1 MGKVFLL
8 VFGCWLS
15 TTIGLI
21 IYACLTT
28 NHEIF
33 KLTANMNN
41 NKKNTKNNLV
51 EEGGLLKTP
60 SPSNNASL
68 PSPSPPQSAE
78 LAEYETDKNELAI
91 NEDEGDN
98 ISVDESQDKSTSKVA
113 TTTITTTAAAAP
125 SSVRNGKRKKKEEV
139 AVSCV
144 GCPTQNFGGVKKVKK
159 TPLKF

>member
-41 NKKNTKNNLV
+41 NKKNTNISIKNNLV

-78 LAEYETDKNELAI
+78 LAEYETDENELAI

-98 ISVDESQDKSTSKVA
+98 ISVDESQDESTSKVP
-113 TTTITTTAAAAP
+113 TITTT
-125 SSVRNGKRKKKEEV
+125 
-139 AVSCV
+139 
-144 GCPTQNFGGVKKVKK
+144 KK
-159 TPLKF
+159 TLILVLKTTL

>member
-41 NKKNTKNNLV
+41 NKKNTNISIKNNLV

-78 LAEYETDKNELAI
+78 LAEYETDENELAI

-113 TTTITTTAAAAP
+113 TTTITTTAATITTTAT
-125 SSVRNGKRKKKEEV
+125 NEFIG
-139 AVSCV
+139 
-144 GCPTQNFGGVKKVKK
+144 Q
-159 TPLKF
+159 